1 MLFDFS
7 RLRGRIV
14 EKFGSC
20 ERFAAKMGRSKV
32 WLSVRLSNAV
42 QWRAEEIREAA
53 EILEI
58 PVEEIPSFFL
68 VRKF

>member
-14 EKFGSC
+14 ERFDSC
-20 ERFAAKMGRSKV
+20 ERFASAMGRSKV

-42 QWRAEEIREAA
+42 QWRADEIRAAA
-53 EILEI
+53 ELLEI

>member
-14 EKFGSC
+14 ERFGSC
-20 ERFAAKMGRSKV
+20 ERFAAAMGRSKV

-68 VRKF
+68 VQKF